1 MTAAS
6 PPVTSE
12 RQPDRPPGA
21 GFSWAAL
28 LFLGPAGLLLGA
40 FLVFPTIYT
49 FLLSF
54 NRGRGGEF
62 TNWVGGDNWIRLF
75 TQDPNFLRL
84 GFPPSGALWNNV
96 LWIVFYVS
104 LTVLF
109 GLVIAVMAT
118 RVRYE
123 AWVKGI
129 VFLPQAIAATSLAII
144 WRFVYSPDPET
155 GLMNAVLGV
164 ANVGPVSLLGNPD
177 TVNWAL
183 IAVGIWSSVG
193 FATVILSAAIKGIS
207 SEVLEAARVDGA
219 TEPQIFWR
227 IILPLSL
234 PAVAVTALFSFMTA
248 WNEFILAAKFMSA
261 ETSYTLPVVLQGY
274 VGQKS
279 TAWGHFAAGAI
290 LVSDE
295 RSSGGRK
302 RTRVSALPDPVRAHG
317 RPDAAR
323 SRARQERR
331 EKVEVIGLGPHDMG
345 GWAWFLMALMTVFW
359 LVVVVSLTVAAARD
373 LLADM
378 LASRSL
384 DVAARRQGK
393 QPPAVG

>member
-6 PPVTSE
+6 PPAVPPPT
-12 RQPDRPPGA
+12 PTGKAPGA

-28 LFLGPAGLLLGA
+28 LFLGPAGLLLIA

-49 FLLSF
+49 FFLSF

-62 TNWVGGDNWIRLF
+62 TDWVGGDNWIRLF

-104 LTVLF
+104 LTVLL

-118 RVRYE
+118 RVKYE

-144 WRFVYSPDPET
+144 WRFVYSPDPNT

-183 IAVGIWSSVG
+183 IAVGIWASVG

-219 TEPQIFWR
+219 NEPQIFWR
-227 IILPLSL
+227 IIVPMVSL
-234 PAVAVTALFSFMTA
+234 PIAVVSVTLIVNVIKLFDLIYVMTA
-248 WNEFILAAKFMSA
+248 GGPGASSRVIAFSMYQEAFPQGQFGYGAAIAIVMLLLLVPVMIFNIRRFRA
-261 ETSYTLPVVLQGY
+261 E
-274 VGQKS
+274 
-279 TAWGHFAAGAI
+279 
-290 LVSDE
+290 
-295 RSSGGRK
+295 
-302 RTRVSALPDPVRAHG
+302 
-317 RPDAAR
+317 
-323 SRARQERR
+323 
-331 EKVEVIGLGPHDMG
+331 
-345 GWAWFLMALMTVFW
+345 
-359 LVVVVSLTVAAARD
+359 
-373 LLADM
+373 
-378 LASRSL
+378 
-384 DVAARRQGK
+384 
-393 QPPAVG
+393 AVQQ